1 MWNKICSRKSWN
13 EWVMDGQSWSFKK
26 KSKKIVDFQTKL
38 SKKMLRTNTK
48 KKNLDSLGLQIG
60 MTYHRLIQLLFTK
73 LWKHWATKLLNDFCN
88 QCCTKLPKASYHV
101 RAAHKFFYNI
111 RQQDF
116 SLILTSMLHKV
127 TQNLL

>member
-1 MWNKICSRKSWN
+1 
-13 EWVMDGQSWSFKK
+13 MDGQSWSFKK

-73 LWKHWATKLLNDFCN
+73 L
-88 QCCTKLPKASYHV
+88 
-101 RAAHKFFYNI
+101 
-111 RQQDF
+111 
-116 SLILTSMLHKV
+116 
-127 TQNLL
+127 